1 MKGKKIMKVKIMK
14 KRNCTAFKN
23 FTIEKFS
30 AYKKQGITNVGIAKI
45 LGVTLTELLQWMGNN
60 HLYVYQRCDKNIFRK
75 VYGKSFEG
83 TISINE
89 HTC

>member
-1 MKGKKIMKVKIMK
+1 MRVKIMK
-14 KRNCTAFKN
+14 TRNCTAFKN

-60 HLYVYQRCDKNIFRK
+60 HLYVYQRYDKDIFYK
-75 VYGKSFEG
+75 VYGKAFEG
-83 TISINE
+83 SITVDE
-89 HTC
+89 HI